1 MLKEDNFKS
10 KEEESLKE
18 IIALNNE
25 IKDSLIISDNSQAF
39 CERVAD
45 IQLWV
50 QDTLSLIKTYKA
62 NGDNEGKISL
72 TDLEQI
78 KQQEVKEM
86 EMEKPKRRLR
96 KLAKLS
102 PKF

>member
-1 MLKEDNFKS
+1 MQLEQEIEQFMLKEDNFKS

-45 IQLWV
+45 I
-50 QDTLSLIKTYKA
+50 
-62 NGDNEGKISL
+62 
-72 TDLEQI
+72 
-78 KQQEVKEM
+78 
-86 EMEKPKRRLR
+86 
-96 KLAKLS
+96 
-102 PKF
+102 